1 MLIIRQAFTKSY
13 ATWAYVRENG
23 PKQLAMP
30 KNMNNSRKIIK
41 CSKKM
46 TFIRRF
52 TITF

>member
-1 MLIIRQAFTKSY
+1 MLITRQAFTKSY
-13 ATWAYVRENG
+13 ATWAYVRESG
-23 PKQLAMP
+23 PKQPTMP
-30 KNMNNSRKIIK
+30 KNMNSSRRIIK